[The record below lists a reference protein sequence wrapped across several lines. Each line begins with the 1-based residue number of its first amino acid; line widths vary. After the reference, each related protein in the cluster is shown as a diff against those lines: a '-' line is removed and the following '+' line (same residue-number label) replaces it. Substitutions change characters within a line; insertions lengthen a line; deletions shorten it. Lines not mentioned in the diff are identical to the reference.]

1 MKNLA
6 LLLAAMLT
14 LCAEAPLGS
23 GRYPQAV
30 SSNLGSAQLLTESDA
45 GATVSGVQ
53 IFLSAG
59 LDKESAA
66 TNGVAALVAE
76 CITRTPVSVAS
87 GETLPVRDAVIAQGG
102 SLQYTVDGSTVH
114 FYVEGRSDKLPA
126 LVNLLTHALATPDFS
141 PATAAAARRSLATR
155 IGELQSNALSVGIEM
170 FRRSY
175 FATNAG
181 LPALGTTNSL
191 AALGSRDLTAFYQ
204 QNYKRSGLVFSA
216 VGKTDAAL
224 SEALSAL
231 AAALPDGSVTPVAP
245 KARPIPATAPRI
257 VARRDVGA
265 PIVVVGFAA
274 PSPGSKD
281 FGAMVVLESLLSSAF
296 ERSSSTT
303 LGISERS
310 VGAFYLYDSAPASLV
325 VYVNGTRVDPS
336 LALRELLLVSRSL
349 AARPLT
355 PAALARFKAQASGQF
370 VIDSVSISDRAYL
383 LGTFASHGLG
393 PDAINAALAA
403 VDKTTPADVQRVA
416 KQYLQRYIVAL
427 ILPRQGG

>member
-6 LLLAAMLT
+6 LLLAAVLL
-14 LCAEAPLGS
+14 LCGEAPLGT

-30 SSNLGSAQLLTESDA
+30 SSDVGNAKLLAESDA
-45 GATVSGVQ
+45 GAAVSGVQ
-53 IFLSAG
+53 IFLNAG

-76 CITRTPVSVAS
+76 CILRTPVAS
-87 GETLPVRDAVIAQGG
+87 GNGETLPARDAVIAQGG

-114 FYVEGRSDKLPA
+114 YYVEGRSEKLPA
-126 LVNLLTHALATPDFS
+126 LVGLLARAFAAPDFS
-141 PATAAAARRSLATR
+141 PATVAAARRSLSTR
-155 IGELQSNALSVGIEM
+155 IGELQANALSVGIEM
-170 FRRSY
+170 FRHSY
-175 FATNAG
+175 YATNAG
-181 LPALGTTNSL
+181 LPALGTTTSL
-191 AALGSRDLTAFYQ
+191 ATLGSRDLGAFYQ
-204 QNYKRSGLVFSA
+204 QNYKRNGLVFSA
-216 VGKTDAAL
+216 VGKTGSAL
-224 SEALSAL
+224 SEALAAL
-231 AAALPDGSVTPVAP
+231 SESLPDGAVATVPP
-245 KARPIPATAPRI
+245 KARPIPTTAPRI

-274 PSPGSKD
+274 PSPGSAD
-281 FGAMVVLESLLSSAF
+281 FGAMVVLESLLSSSF

-303 LGISERS
+303 LGIAERS

-336 LALRELLLVSRSL
+336 LALRELLLVSKSL

-355 PAALARFKAQASGQF
+355 PAALSRFKAQAAGQF

-383 LGTFASHGLG
+383 LGTFATHGLG

>member
-30 SSNLGSAQLLTESDA
+30 SSNLGGAQLLTESDA

-87 GETLPVRDAVIAQGG
+87 GETMPVRDAVIAQGG

-191 AALGSRDLTAFYQ
+191 ASLGSRDLNAFYQ

-231 AAALPDGSVTPVAP
+231 AAALPDGSVTP
-245 KARPIPATAPRI
+245 
-257 VARRDVGA
+257 VGA